1 MPPSG
6 LENKYW
12 ELIRT
17 HGSAHMGY
25 PNAALWARE
34 GKPKTD
40 NWHSAFGTRLR
51 RTAKIQTKDPSTPV
65 SRAGESA
72 REPSCAQDAE
82 RARGQV
88 TGDREQEKSGDRAI
102 GSSGEVNGHK
112 TSTRHS
118 ALGYQLRR
126 TTNTKTQDPSTPVS
140 APQGTNTGFLGTPH
154 LPRWSSQNQ
163 TQDPEN
169 QHSALGTQLSAK
181 AKPQQI
187 PR

>member
-25 PNAALWARE
+25 ANDTLWARE
-34 GKPKTD
+34 GKPKTG

-102 GSSGEVNGHK
+102 GSSGEVKASG
-112 TSTRHS
+112 S
-118 ALGYQLRR
+118 ANAVCFR
-126 TTNTKTQDPSTPVS
+126 PVS
-140 APQGTNTGFLGTPH
+140 SLGVDTESFAGRR
-154 LPRWSSQNQ
+154 PRGDS
-163 TQDPEN
+163 
-169 QHSALGTQLSAK
+169 
-181 AKPQQI
+181 
-187 PR
+187 R